1 MSNPVIFKDLPA
13 TFPEED
19 KHKRPAAVGSI
30 VIHIVMLTVVL
41 LVPLLIP
48 QHIEHWRL
56 LTMIAPAL
64 PPPAP
69 LLLRSSNKGAE
80 PIAPAIQRVI
90 KVEPGALVTPTE
102 IPKEIARIIEE
113 PAQDDADGV
122 TGGIVGGSISG
133 VLRSVLA
140 TSLPPVEV
148 APPPPPPP
156 PPPIPV
162 VAALSPVRIGGAVRE
177 PRVIKLVPPI
187 YPKLAAKARVTGTVV
202 LEATLTADGTVD
214 EIRVIS
220 GHPLL
225 IQAAIDSVRQWLYEP
240 TYLNGQP
247 VPVVLTASVNFEAR
261 ITS

>member
-1 MSNPVIFKDLPA
+1 MSNPVIFKALPA

-19 KHKRPAAVGSI
+19 KHKKPAAVGS
-30 VIHIVMLTVVL
+30 VAIHIVMLTIVL

-56 LTMIAPAL
+56 LAMIATA
-64 PPPAP
+64 PPPPPKLAP
-69 LLLRSSNKGAE
+69 IYLKKTAE
-80 PIAPAIQRVI
+80 PSAPVIQRVI

-102 IPKEIARIIEE
+102 IPKEIMRIIEE
-113 PAQDDADGV
+113 PSQSDPGGV
-122 TGGIVGGSISG
+122 PGGIDGGSSG
-133 VLRSVLA
+133 ILRSVLA
-140 TSLPPVEV
+140 ASLTPVEV

-156 PPPIPV
+156 PPPAQV
-162 VAALSPVRIGGAVRE
+162 VAALAPIRIGGAVKE
-177 PRVIKLVPPI
+177 PRVIKLIPPV

-202 LEATLTADGTVD
+202 LEATLTAEGTVD

-225 IQAAIDSVRQWLYEP
+225 IQAAIDSVKQWLYEP

-247 VPVVLTASVNFEAR
+247 VPVVLTARVNFEAR
-261 ITS
+261 IAS